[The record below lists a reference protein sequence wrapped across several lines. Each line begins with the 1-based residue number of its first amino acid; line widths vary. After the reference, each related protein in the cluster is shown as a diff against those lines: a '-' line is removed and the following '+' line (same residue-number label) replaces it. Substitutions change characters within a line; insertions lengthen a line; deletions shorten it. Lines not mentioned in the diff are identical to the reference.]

1 MPGGLHVVALDV
13 PDHGGAPGRLLAA
26 EVAGVHAVLVGH
38 EAVDERVEVGGG
50 VARRRDRS
58 VAVCKSGN
66 CMGKSVEMMRNSVK
80 VVGRSPLHNLHL
92 RSISQSRLTHRRKGT
107 QLRF

>member
-1 MPGGLHVVALDV
+1 MVALDV

-66 CMGKSVEMMRNSVK
+66 CMGKSVKVMRNSVK
-80 VVGRSPLHNLHL
+80 SVGRSPLHNLHL

>member
-1 MPGGLHVVALDV
+1 MPGSLHVVALDV

-58 VAVCKSGN
+58 VAICKSGN
-66 CMGKSVEMMRNSVK
+66 GMGKSVKMMNSVK